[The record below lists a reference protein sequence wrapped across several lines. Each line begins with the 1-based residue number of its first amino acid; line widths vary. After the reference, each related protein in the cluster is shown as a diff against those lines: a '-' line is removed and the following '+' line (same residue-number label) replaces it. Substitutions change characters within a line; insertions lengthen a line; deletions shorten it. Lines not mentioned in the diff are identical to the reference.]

1 MSKVK
6 KVLGAVFAS
15 VGPLIVF
22 VAAEHLLSLRWA
34 IGISTAY
41 TAGEII
47 WRKAHKQK
55 LDQIFIFTAAMTLGF
70 GAIDLVLNQPVFL
83 KYEAVG
89 TNVLT
94 GIYFGATAFAE
105 KSLIQEAYEKAP
117 GAKPVDAD
125 LAAYFRAFTAVWAG
139 YFFVKAVGY
148 FFIARAYDYDH
159 ALAIRTVVGNV
170 SMFAL
175 VGLSWLCG
183 ERLFSLAKRLGLV
196 RISAP
201 SPAEAPPPTPAP

>member
-1 MSKVK
+1 MGKLK

-41 TAGEII
+41 TLGEVI

-94 GIYFGATAFAE
+94 GIYFAATAFAE

-117 GAKPVDAD
+117 NAKPVDAE
-125 LAAYFRAFTAVWAG
+125 LSAYFRAFTAVWAA

-148 FFIARAYDYDH
+148 FFLARAYDYDH

-175 VGLSWLCG
+175 VGLSWLFG
-183 ERLFSLAKRLGLV
+183 ERLFGLAKRLRLIRV
-196 RISAP
+196 AEPPPAEVSAP
-201 SPAEAPPPTPAP
+201 APTP